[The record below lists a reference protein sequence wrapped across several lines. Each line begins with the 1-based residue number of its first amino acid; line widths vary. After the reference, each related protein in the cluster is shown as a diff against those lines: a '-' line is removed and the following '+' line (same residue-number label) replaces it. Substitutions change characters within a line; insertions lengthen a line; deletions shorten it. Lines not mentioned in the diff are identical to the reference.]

1 MTTTPLSPPSPSNN
15 HSCPGYEE
23 TQIQRTKRLRLQTK
37 VTLRGHCSERRK
49 KKLHASNI
57 SRLRGHRSC
66 YTPQGGLERYVR
78 MWTLQPLPPLFLL
91 MMMITPT
98 AYSLETVSM
107 VDFCGQ
113 TIRADG
119 MIINSH
125 SDSRKYYFVS
135 VGTDCRLTMQAAALK
150 DKVQFQFRF
159 FLVYSLLRMSNV
171 QAPGG
176 AVNGSARASSSQEPT
191 RPPGSHSDPC
201 NAGSY
206 VQFYDGKDHY
216 SEPLGYPLCGKTLPR
231 PVLSTGNYLTLR
243 LVTRGQQPRVDFV
256 GDFTS
261 FRIGFNTS
269 ACKSEPYFP
278 CHNGKCIPSSLVCD
292 EQNIDNCGDGSD
304 QATGP
309 PANCVSV
316 SMDKKAGARAPITST
331 EAPDEAVPPS
341 SATVT
346 DPQLSAVNLTCGS
359 EGNQKLLVPDIIQP
373 QQRSFASFL
382 YLYIILGFVV
392 GVALLF
398 WCCWSPGWFI
408 WRLSVCRFIPCCNSF
423 CASCHLCTR
432 SCILKDKTRPSKV
445 TPQDTAPT
453 VPV

>member
-1 MTTTPLSPPSPSNN
+1 
-15 HSCPGYEE
+15 
-23 TQIQRTKRLRLQTK
+23 
-37 VTLRGHCSERRK
+37 
-49 KKLHASNI
+49 
-57 SRLRGHRSC
+57 
-66 YTPQGGLERYVR
+66 

-91 MMMITPT
+91 IMMITPT

-176 AVNGSARASSSQEPT
+176 AVNGSARSSSSQEPT

-269 ACKSEPYFP
+269 VCKSEPYFP

-316 SMDKKAGARAPITST
+316 SMDKKAGARAPITGT